1 MFPSIPVL
9 ASAVAKISTPFRRS
23 QLGLFHGKIKQYGNN
38 VPHSKH
44 KTRRTWLPNVQSKR
58 LKSDALGHE
67 VKVKLT
73 TRALKTIKKHG
84 GVDNYL
90 LRTKPELLGL
100 EGMRLRIL
108 VREKLDIKRVEDEAA
123 AAAQAEQEAKMELEK
138 EMKEAK
144 RRRKARVVHAWKLRE
159 ARQTITGG
167 IFGSTASSTA
177 QPTAS

>member
-23 QLGLFHGKIKQYGNN
+23 QLGLFHGKLKQYGNN

-73 TRALKTIKKHG
+73 TRALKTIKK
-84 GVDNYL
+84 VRL
-90 LRTKPELLGL
+90 APRLTCFASFFLSSFFA
-100 EGMRLRIL
+100 GM
-108 VREKLDIKRVEDEAA
+108 
-123 AAAQAEQEAKMELEK
+123 
-138 EMKEAK
+138 
-144 RRRKARVVHAWKLRE
+144 
-159 ARQTITGG
+159 
-167 IFGSTASSTA
+167 
-177 QPTAS
+177 

>member
-1 MFPSIPVL
+1 MFPSVPVL

-23 QLGLFHGKIKQYGNN
+23 QLGLFHGKLKQYGNN

-84 GVDNYL
+84 SIDNYL
-90 LRTKPELLGL
+90 LQTKPELLGL

-108 VREKLDIKRVEDEAA
+108 VREKLDIKRAEDEAA
-123 AAAQAEQEAKMELEK
+123 AAAQAEEEAKIQLEQ
-138 EMKEAK
+138 EEKEAK
-144 RRRKARVVHAWKLRE
+144 RRRKTVAGRAWKLRE
-159 ARQTITGG
+159 ARQSIVGG
-167 IFGSTASSTA
+167 IFGSSGSSTS

>member
-1 MFPSIPVL
+1 MFPTLPVL

-44 KTRRTWLPNVQSKR
+44 KTRRTWLPNVQTKR
-58 LKSDALGHE
+58 LKSDALGHD

-73 TRALKTIKKHG
+73 TRALKTINKHG

-90 LRTKPELLGL
+90 LRTKPDLLGI

-108 VREKLDIKRVEDEAA
+108 VREKLDVKRVEDEAA
-123 AAAQAEQEAKMELEK
+123 AAAQAEEEARIQLVK
-138 EMKEAK
+138 EMKEEK
-144 RRRKARVVHAWKLRE
+144 QRRRAKVAHARKSRE
-159 ARQTITGG
+159 VRQNITSG

-177 QPTAS
+177 RPTAS

>member
-23 QLGLFHGKIKQYGNN
+23 QLGLFHGKLKQYGNN

-73 TRALKTIKKHG
+73 TRALKTIKKVRLALSPHF
-84 GVDNYL
+84 NFFL
-90 LRTKPELLGL
+90 LSFSFLFWE
-100 EGMRLRIL
+100 
-108 VREKLDIKRVEDEAA
+108 
-123 AAAQAEQEAKMELEK
+123 
-138 EMKEAK
+138 
-144 RRRKARVVHAWKLRE
+144 
-159 ARQTITGG
+159 
-167 IFGSTASSTA
+167 
-177 QPTAS
+177 